1 MAAEALGVAALQLH
15 YAPSL
20 LSLSDSLL
28 LPFGLF
34 LSVSGG
40 EFLLLFP
47 ESEGKKV
54 TTMTAILLHSK
65 PQTTNPP
72 A

>member
-15 YAPSL
+15 YAPCL
-20 LSLSDSLL
+20 LSLSDSPL

-40 EFLLLFP
+40 ELLLLLP
-47 ESEGKKV
+47 ESEGKK
-54 TTMTAILLHSK
+54 L
-65 PQTTNPP
+65 QG
-72 A
+72 